1 VYNAFGLNKAIHM
14 ELTFA
19 VNEILDAQDALD
31 LLKRSELK
39 RRADEAHR
47 LVRIVPDANI
57 VVTARDGH
65 KLVGLARGLKEV
77 SGCCYLSDLIVDR
90 AYAAEAIGEKLIRH
104 VSEAIG
110 ENSLIVLVPAPDAM
124 VYSTELE

>member
-1 VYNAFGLNKAIHM
+1 MYNALGLNKANPM
-14 ELTFA
+14 ELTFT
-19 VNEILDAQDALD
+19 VNEIVDAQEALD

-39 RRADEAHR
+39 RRSDDAHR
-47 LVRIVPDANI
+47 LVRIVPEANI
-57 VVTARDGH
+57 VVTARDGQ

-90 AYAAEAIGEKLIRH
+90 AYASEAVGEKLIRR

-110 ENSLIVLVPAPDAM
+110 EHSLIVLVPAPDAM
-124 VYSTELE
+124 VYSAEIE

>member
-1 VYNAFGLNKAIHM
+1 M

-19 VNEILDAQDALD
+19 INEIVDVQEALE
-31 LLKRSELK
+31 LLKRSAMK
-39 RRADEAHR
+39 RPADEARR

-57 VVTARDGH
+57 IVTARDGQ

-90 AYAAEAIGEKLIRH
+90 AYTSEAVGEKMIRQVSAAIGKH
-104 VSEAIG
+104 
-110 ENSLIVLVPAPDAM
+110 SLIVLVPAPDAM
-124 VYSTELE
+124 VYNTEIE

>member
-1 VYNAFGLNKAIHM
+1 M
-14 ELTFA
+14 ELTFT
-19 VNEILDAQDALD
+19 VNEIVDVQEALE

-39 RRADEAHR
+39 RRADDAHR

-57 VVTARDGH
+57 VVTARDGQ

-90 AYAAEAIGEKLIRH
+90 AYTGEAVGEKLIRQ
-104 VSEAIG
+104 VSAAIG
-110 ENSLIVLVPAPDAM
+110 QHALIVLVPAPDAM
-124 VYSTELE
+124 VYNTEIE

>member
-1 VYNAFGLNKAIHM
+1 M

-19 VNEILDAQDALD
+19 VNEILDVQDALE
-31 LLKRSELK
+31 LLKRSEPK
-39 RRADEAHR
+39 RRTDEAHR

-57 VVTARDGH
+57 VVTARDGQ

-77 SGCCYLSDLIVDR
+77 SGCCYLSDLIIDR
-90 AYAAEAIGEKLIRH
+90 AYAGEAVGEKLIRH

-124 VYSTELE
+124 AYSTELE